1 MEGSIIA
8 EWGLD
13 HVAVCMSLRWTKTCS
28 LLSNTTHRGSLS
40 HMHFQRSNGGLVTE
54 DVWKATAIW
63 VTKLALSLVRQPL
76 DIKLPCGHR
85 NVTLCYCDD
94 VCMLNSTIHETR
106 QTLNPQ
112 KYISEKERST
122 LVPVE
127 KWMTFDDAI
136 RKGGGEIPC

>member
-76 DIKLPCGHR
+76 DIKLPRGYR
-85 NVTLCYCDD
+85 NISLCYYDNICIH
-94 VCMLNSTIHETR
+94 NSAIHKTW
-106 QTLNPQ
+106 QALSPQ
-112 KYISEKERST
+112 KCISEEESST
-122 LVPVE
+122 LVSVK
-127 KWMTFDDAI
+127 KWMAFDDAI
-136 RKGGGEIPC
+136 RKRGGEIPC